1 MVLQGNTQCLR
12 YRIQLKPVQV
22 RKKCSRQSHRIQ
34 DCRIKGQSQKTRIV
48 GDKAHIEG
56 RVVGNQCRIPHKLEE
71 SRQHLVHRIRPHD
84 HGIVDPCQTL
94 DIEWDRNLRI
104 HKLIHPVDDL
114 AISHLHG
121 TNLDDLILYRRE
133 SRGLDIEHHIVPI
146 ETLIS
151 GIDDHLL
158 HVVHQISLDTV
169 EDLKSIPFVK
179 GMVRVRERLDTAV
192 VCDRQGR
199 HSPLLRPLYQVLY
212 LGNAIHIAHLRM
224 AVELHS
230 LHRGII
236 HTLGSKVLALLNAHD
251 GTDSQLSVELID
263 GGDSLDLDEVSFL
276 DSRSGVLLLTL
287 S

>member
-1 MVLQGNTQCLR
+1 M
-12 YRIQLKPVQV
+12 
-22 RKKCSRQSHRIQ
+22 
-34 DCRIKGQSQKTRIV
+34 

-56 RVVGNQCRIPHKLEE
+56 RIVGHKSRIPHKLEK

-94 DIEWDRNLRI
+94 DIEGDRNLRI

-121 TNLDDLILYRRE
+121 TNLDDLILCRRE
-133 SRGLDIEHHIVPI
+133 SRGLDIEHHVLAV
-146 ETLIS
+146 ETLVS

-158 HVVHQISLDTV
+158 HIIDKVPLNSV
-169 EDLKSIPFVK
+169 EGLKSIPFVE
-179 GMVRVRERLDTAV
+179 GVVRVRERLDTAMIRY
-192 VCDRQGR
+192 RQCR
-199 HSPLLRPLYQVLY
+199 HPPLFRPFHEVLH
-212 LGNAIHIAHLRM
+212 LGDTIHIAHLRM

-236 HTLGSKVLALLNAHD
+236 HTLGGEIFTLPDTHD
-251 GTDSQLSVELID
+251 GTDSQLTVKLVD
-263 GGDSLDLDEVSFL
+263 GRDSLDLDEVSFL
-276 DSRSGVLLLTL
+276 DGRSGILLLPF